1 METKYNRA
9 KLWQLLLF
17 TFNNTASN
25 IYLITMGFV
34 SYYANGV
41 AGLGVAFVSNI
52 IMFSRIWDGV
62 TDPIIGFFVDRTK
75 GRFGKFRPYMLIGN
89 IIMFASVL
97 LMFATTHMVSGVFR
111 VIGRIVELLMD
122 FRRW

>member
-41 AGLGVAFVSNI
+41 AGLGV
-52 IMFSRIWDGV
+52 
-62 TDPIIGFFVDRTK
+62 
-75 GRFGKFRPYMLIGN
+75 
-89 IIMFASVL
+89 
-97 LMFATTHMVSGVFR
+97 
-111 VIGRIVELLMD
+111 
-122 FRRW
+122 